1 MSIFSKIKK
10 GLGVGTISYELKVPS
25 SIDASS
31 GQLAGE
37 IVLTAKGAQK
47 VVDVEAK
54 LERIFTWDERQS
66 HYNSTTKR
74 HDDQWV
80 TQTRTVELGAF
91 LDETAFSLEAEETRT
106 IPFVITFQ
114 PFSAQEDPQASS
126 MLWDVLDSA
135 IAGSTG
141 GWFGSSMRNQH
152 VSYKV
157 SGDVDLEDVA
167 FDKGDSKTIVLR

>member
-10 GLGVGTISYELKVPS
+10 GLGVGTISFELVVPTQVE
-25 SIDASS
+25 ASS
-31 GQLAGE
+31 GALAGQ
-37 IVLTAKGAQK
+37 IVLTAKSAQK
-47 VVDVEAK
+47 VIDVEAK

-66 HYNSTTKR
+66 HYNATTKR
-74 HDDQWV
+74 QEDQWV

-91 LDETAFSLEAEETRT
+91 LDETAFELEADETRT
-106 IPFVITFQ
+106 IPFTIAFQ
-114 PFSAQEDPQASS
+114 PFSAQEDPQESS

-135 IAGSTG
+135 IAGSTD

-167 FDKGDSKTIVLR
+167 FDKGDTKTIVLH